1 MKRITQL
8 KNEALDALHGNFAK
22 AALATLGVFIVSI
35 AFSVVIQL
43 ISGTNILDYYEALFT
58 NDTAALME
66 AMGGNIYVTILQ
78 ILGGILFTMPLVIGV
93 YNSFR
98 VLFESKGSDNAIF
111 RNFFKLAFSKHYLHI
126 VLVYLCAG
134 ILVAL
139 ILIPAIII
147 LVLVG
152 LVLQSII
159 VAVILTVVALVYC
172 IWIGLMYSQIS
183 FILVDNPELDIID
196 TMRRSRTLMKG
207 NKWRFLLLD
216 LSFIGW
222 ILLGILTLGI
232 GYLWLLPYI
241 HTTVSAF
248 YCEIR
253 DAEKN
258 AE

>member
-1 MKRITQL
+1 MKRLSQL
-8 KNEALDALHGNFAK
+8 KDEAIAALSGNWGK
-22 AALATLGVFIVSI
+22 AALATLGLLVVFI
-35 AFSVVIQL
+35 AFSMVFQL
-43 ISGTNILDYYEALFT
+43 LSGTNILDYYEALFT

-66 AMGGNIYVTILQ
+66 TMGGNIYVTILQ
-78 ILGGILFTMPLVIGV
+78 VLGGILFTMPLGIGV
-93 YNSFR
+93 NNSFR
-98 VLFESKGSDNAIF
+98 VLFESKGADNAIF

-134 ILVAL
+134 ILKAL
-139 ILIPAIII
+139 ILVPAIII

-152 LVLQSII
+152 LVLQSGV
-159 VAVILTVVALVYC
+159 VAVILVILALVYS
-172 IWIGLMYSQIS
+172 IWIGLLYSMIS
-183 FILVDNPELDIID
+183 FIIVDNPELDIID

-207 NKWRFLLLD
+207 NKWRFLLLG

-241 HTTVSAF
+241 YTTESAF

-253 DAEKN
+253 DAEKT

>member
-1 MKRITQL
+1 MKRISQL
-8 KNEALDALHGNFAK
+8 KDEAVVALSGKWGK
-22 AALATLGVFIVSI
+22 AALATLGLLAVSI
-35 AFSVVIQL
+35 AFSMVFQL
-43 ISGTNILDYYEALFT
+43 LSGTNILDYYEALFT

-78 ILGGILFTMPLVIGV
+78 VLGGILFTMPLGIGV

-111 RNFFKLAFSKHYLHI
+111 RNFFKLAFGKHYLHI

-134 ILVAL
+134 ILIAL

-147 LVLVG
+147 MVLVA
-152 LVLQSII
+152 LLLQSGAVSII
-159 VAVILTVVALVYC
+159 LVILALVYSV
-172 IWIGLMYSQIS
+172 WIGLMYSQIT

-196 TMRRSRTLMKG
+196 TMRRSRTLMNG
-207 NKWRFLLLD
+207 NKWRFFLLG

-222 ILLGILTLGI
+222 IILAILTLGI
-232 GYLWLLPYI
+232 GFLWLLPYI
-241 HTTVSAF
+241 YTTESAF

-253 DAEKN
+253 DAEKT